1 MNNLIIQGEANTCQT
16 GRIKPDKMSLHAMQ
30 QSNVSDP
37 ALERS
42 ALIVATLTS
51 FMGPFMISS
60 VNVALPAIQSD
71 LQMDAVQLS
80 WISTA
85 YLLAVAVGLVPAGK
99 IADIHGRKKI
109 FASGLGIYTLGSGLA
124 ALADSA
130 TMLIVLRVFQ
140 GLGAALFVATGMAII
155 TSIFPPNKR
164 GRVIGIYV
172 AAVYIGLSVGPFAGG
187 FLTHYLGWR
196 SIFLIMLPLGLF
208 SLLVTLH
215 YLKGEWLGEP
225 GQRLDIAGCLLYAS
239 AILGMV
245 YGATR
250 LPSALGLIMLFSGCL
265 LLFIFIRHQL
275 AARFPVFDVH
285 LFAGNKTFA
294 YSSLAALLNY
304 SATFAVTFL
313 MSLYLQ
319 YLKGMSPQTAGSIL
333 MAQPIMMAL
342 FSPLA
347 GRLSDRIEPRL
358 LATSGMVVTVTGV
371 LLFSMLQPDTPTP
384 LIIANLVLLGTG
396 FALFSSPNMNAIMG
410 AVEKRHYGLAS
421 GTVATMRL
429 LGQMMSMAI
438 ATVVLSLIIGHQAIT
453 PENYDLFIRSIHTV
467 FRISALLCLSGV
479 YFSWFRGAL
488 LQK

>member
-1 MNNLIIQGEANTCQT
+1 
-16 GRIKPDKMSLHAMQ
+16 MQ
-30 QSNVSDP
+30 QSTGSDS

-60 VNVALPAIQSD
+60 VNVALPAIQVD
-71 LQMDAVQLS
+71 LQMDAIQLS

-85 YLLAVAVGLVPAGK
+85 YLLAVAVGLVPAGN

-109 FASGLGIYTLGSGLA
+109 FASGLGIYTIGSGLA
-124 ALADSA
+124 AFANSA
-130 TMLIVLRVFQ
+130 TVLIGLRVFQ
-140 GLGAALFVATGMAII
+140 GLGAAMFVTTGMAIL

-187 FLTHYLGWR
+187 LLTHYFGWR

-208 SLLVTLH
+208 SLLLTIH

-225 GQRLDIAGCLLYAS
+225 GQRLDVVGCLLYAT
-239 AILGMV
+239 AILGVV

-250 LPSALGLIMLFSGCL
+250 LPSTLGIVLLLSGCL

-275 AARFPVFDVH
+275 SARFPVFDVQ
-285 LFAGNKTFA
+285 LFAGNKTFT

-313 MSLYLQ
+313 LSLYLQ
-319 YLKGMSPQTAGSIL
+319 YLKGMSPQAAGSVL
-333 MAQPIMMAL
+333 MAQPIMMAML
-342 FSPLA
+342 SPLA

-358 LATSGMVVTVTGV
+358 LATAGMVITVLGV
-371 LLFSMLQPDTPTP
+371 SLFSMLQPDTQTY
-384 LIIANLVLLGTG
+384 LIVANLILLGTG

-429 LGQMMSMAI
+429 LGQMLSMAT
-438 ATVVLSLIIGHQAIT
+438 ATVVLALIIGRQAIT
-453 PENYDLFIRSIHTV
+453 PENYELFLRSIHTV
-467 FRISALLCLSGV
+467 FLISAVLCLSGI
-479 YFSWFRGAL
+479 YFSWFRGTM
-488 LQK
+488 LQPESPENKSVR